1 MMACPSYLYK
11 LVGDKWVEV
20 GVVVSVEDDYAIS
33 TSDVAELVELVARL
47 MEECNKRMSQ
57 VYRYYAIC
65 GQRIP
70 LSIPSTSSIP
80 SWQNE

>member
-1 MMACPSYLYK
+1 M
-11 LVGDKWVEV
+11 E
-20 GVVVSVEDDYAIS
+20 VSVLASEDVKDDYIIS
-33 TSDVAELVELVARL
+33 TRDVAELVERMARL
-47 MEECNKRMSQ
+47 MEEYNKQMSQ

-80 SWQNE
+80 SWPTYEGETK

>member
-1 MMACPSYLYK
+1 VLASEDVK
-11 LVGDKWVEV
+11 
-20 GVVVSVEDDYAIS
+20 DDYAIS
-33 TSDVAELVELVARL
+33 TRDVAELVERMARL
-47 MEECNKRMSQ
+47 MEEYNKQMSQ

-80 SWQNE
+80 SWPTDEGETK